1 MLFRSLTSMS
11 KNTQYFIDR
20 VGKEEIKNLLYTYHY
35 LKDESKDFK
44 SGYNYGLFKSSVSD
58 VMHIGDCLAACVF
71 TKIPVPEIAV
81 GAFGLQRHEQDG
93 LYELSRLCVHPDIQK
108 TEYNITSWFVSRCI
122 KRFRKDANVRCIL
135 SYADANHH
143 SGVIY
148 RACNFTYYGLTDRKK
163 DFYYADG
170 TKHSRGSVKGAE
182 GEWKE
187 RSRKHRY
194 LMIFDKELKQRLTWK
209 EEKWYNSKDDT
220 ESLQ

>member
-1 MLFRSLTSMS
+1 M
-11 KNTQYFIDR
+11 KGDYFIDK
-20 VGKEEIKNLLYTYHY
+20 VSKEEIKNLLYNYHY

-58 VMHIGDCLAACVF
+58 ILHIGDCLAACVF

-93 LYELSRLCVHPDIQK
+93 LYELSRLCVHPDLQK

-122 KRFRKDANVRCIL
+122 KRFRKDARVRCIL

-143 SGVIY
+143 SGIIY
-148 RACNFTYYGLTDRKK
+148 RACNFTYYGLTDPKK

-170 TKHSRGSVKGAE
+170 TKHSRGSVKGID
-182 GEWKE
+182 GEWRN

-194 LMIFDKELKQRLTWK
+194 LMVFEKELKNRLTWK
-209 EEKWYNSKDDT
+209 EEKWYNNQGDT
-220 ESLQ
+220 QNQTPSV